1 MWFSWHNWCVTW
13 FVDLI
18 NNFCEMTNWGIK
30 LSIYSN
36 LFNTYCTCYSINIP
50 CSDILVGTIQV
61 KLSSWENTYLWDVL
75 SISTLMAHKDMHN
88 SFFLHA
94 YHVTWSCLYAHTF
107 QEDCYLV
114 IMFCCIENW
123 FLFVYY
129 SCAMSDQVFSITYPP
144 GDIWI
149 PISLITVIAILLW
162 FEICM
167 MLECRRNQQQHQFF
181 SLHKNKR
188 TEITVKKLIAPC
200 HEILSHSTLRYCLD
214 RSLLFDKLGV
224 YLACAS

>member
-88 SFFLHA
+88 SFFLHV

-114 IMFCCIENW
+114 IIILLHWE
-123 FLFVYY
+123 
-129 SCAMSDQVFSITYPP
+129 
-144 GDIWI
+144 
-149 PISLITVIAILLW
+149 LITV
-162 FEICM
+162 C
-167 MLECRRNQQQHQFF
+167 
-181 SLHKNKR
+181 
-188 TEITVKKLIAPC
+188 
-200 HEILSHSTLRYCLD
+200 
-214 RSLLFDKLGV
+214 LLFMCNVWSSVLNNLPTWG
-224 YLACAS
+224 YLNTYLLNYS